1 MLKKNPITIC
11 IRSKDNVACVGSAL
25 YNIHLMY
32 PLTPKSLNESHLVPI
47 PKKSFAILGKK
58 CSIRDAMFGSQ
69 DMAIM
74 YYRGSFADMYNGC
87 YMGYHF
93 DYHVIRTLFNAYTVR
108 PTIVLTDPDLIESV
122 LSDPTVWHKPDFD
135 NSAVRLIMGKSCSR
149 SNGNAAVRQRKIMS
163 SSFRNR
169 MDYKGYLKHAI
180 YKFETSLQQ
189 QIQQSGSIS
198 ITINMVPIVKTL
210 SIDIVTWILFGSETP
225 GVEQFKVYYSNYW
238 DYLRIN
244 KYNLSSIVE
253 IDQRNKGLY
262 EHVIQLRQELEKLIK
277 TRRGMI
283 MDLKLSKTDG
293 NSSSSTKDTKSLKL
307 DACVIDKLI
316 GKTNFDN
323 TQREGGG
330 EEEEEEEE
338 EGNEKIEDMFTLEEL
353 VHNCYSFMT
362 AGYETTAHTI
372 STSLYHLA
380 TNKTI
385 PPDEIS
391 NDPKLLKAFVKESL
405 RLYPPVLQ
413 MARTCMVKAK
423 IGKNIQCNQ
432 YSRIL
437 IDIVGM
443 HYRRSIFGD
452 DYQEFKPMRWLV
464 NVAKEN
470 EGVNISIDGVDYDGN
485 GDGESSSIDEVRSR
499 MKRSWMP
506 FGHGS
511 KSCIGQALAMMA
523 VESAISSFI
532 KKFTLRRSHA
542 DSLKFTQTP
551 TMRLKDMYVDIE
563 ERQDNGSVG
572 RRGNVGADVIIS
584 SMEVEEL
591 VIDVP

>member
-1 MLKKNPITIC
+1 
-11 IRSKDNVACVGSAL
+11 
-25 YNIHLMY
+25 
-32 PLTPKSLNESHLVPI
+32 
-47 PKKSFAILGKK
+47 
-58 CSIRDAMFGSQ
+58 
-69 DMAIM
+69 
-74 YYRGSFADMYNGC
+74 
-87 YMGYHF
+87 
-93 DYHVIRTLFNAYTVR
+93 
-108 PTIVLTDPDLIESV
+108 
-122 LSDPTVWHKPDFD
+122 
-135 NSAVRLIMGKSCSR
+135 
-149 SNGNAAVRQRKIMS
+149 
-163 SSFRNR
+163 
-169 MDYKGYLKHAI
+169 
-180 YKFETSLQQ
+180 
-189 QIQQSGSIS
+189 
-198 ITINMVPIVKTL
+198 
-210 SIDIVTWILFGSETP
+210 
-225 GVEQFKVYYSNYW
+225 
-238 DYLRIN
+238 
-244 KYNLSSIVE
+244 
-253 IDQRNKGLY
+253 
-262 EHVIQLRQELEKLIK
+262 
-277 TRRGMI
+277 
-283 MDLKLSKTDG
+283 
-293 NSSSSTKDTKSLKL
+293 
-307 DACVIDKLI
+307 
-316 GKTNFDN
+316 
-323 TQREGGG
+323 
-330 EEEEEEEE
+330 
-338 EGNEKIEDMFTLEEL
+338 MFTLEEL

-423 IGKNIQCNQ
+423 IGKNIQFNQ

-485 GDGESSSIDEVRSR
+485 SDGESSSIDEVRSR

-563 ERQDNGSVG
+563 ERQDNGSTG